1 VTDQPAPL
9 DADVTPPRAPDT
21 SAPEGSTGGDPTRP
35 TGRTAASD
43 GAPTDGRGAVAAAD
57 STGVAAAT
65 GARPGAG
72 VAADEAPAGTTERD
86 GVDIAI
92 RLEDLTK
99 TYPGAS
105 RPAVGGLNLTIPRG
119 ELVALVGPSGCG
131 KTTTLKMINR
141 LVEPTGGTVWLEGT
155 DIRTLPVHE
164 LRRGIGYVI
173 QQAGLFPHRKVRDN
187 IGTVP
192 QLLGWPKARIRQR
205 VGELAELLDLDPVL
219 LNRYPAA
226 LSGGQ
231 QQRVGVAR
239 ALAADPPVLLM
250 DEPYSAVDPI
260 VRARLQDELL
270 ALQRRVQKTIVLVTH
285 DIDEAIKLADRIAIL
300 EVGGVLEQVGPP
312 EELLRAPANDFV
324 ADFLGDDRGI
334 KRLSLMRVGQASLSR
349 GPVVSPTAS
358 AEDARAVMVAEGTDW
373 VAVCDGDQLL
383 GWVGDDEIAA
393 ATTLAG
399 THPRPF
405 AAVVYPD
412 TTLKA
417 ALDVI
422 VTSRTR
428 VAVVVED
435 TAGGRRYKGM
445 LTIDDLAEGVTR

>member
-1 VTDQPAPL
+1 M
-9 DADVTPPRAPDT
+9 
-21 SAPEGSTGGDPTRP
+21 
-35 TGRTAASD
+35 RT
-43 GAPTDGRGAVAAAD
+43 TTVAE
-57 STGVAAAT
+57 GVAAA
-65 GARPGAG
+65 GAIPG
-72 VAADEAPAGTTERD
+72 DS
-86 GVDIAI
+86 AI
-92 RLEDLTK
+92 RLDALTK
-99 TYPGAS
+99 TYPGAAA
-105 RPAVGGLNLTIPRG
+105 PAVTGLDLEIPPG

-141 LVEPTGGTVWLEGT
+141 LVEPTGGTVWLGGT

-187 IGTVP
+187 IATVP
-192 QLLGWPKARIRQR
+192 RLLGWDRARIDAR
-205 VGELAELLDLDPVL
+205 VGELAGLLDLEPAL
-219 LNRYPAA
+219 LDRYPAA

-300 EVGGVLEQVGPP
+300 NVGGVLEQVGPP
-312 EELLRAPANDFV
+312 EELLRAPATDFV

-334 KRLSLMRVGQASLSR
+334 KRLSLMRVGEASLSR
-349 GPVVSPTAS
+349 GPVVAPGAS
-358 AEDARAVMVAEGTDW
+358 GDEARAVMAAEGTDW
-373 VAVCDGDQLL
+373 VAVCDDGGLR
-383 GWVGDDEIAA
+383 GWVGADEIDGAA
-393 ATTLAG
+393 AVADLPA
-399 THPRPF
+399 RPF
-405 AAVVYPD
+405 AAVVDPA

-422 VTSRTR
+422 VTSQTR
-428 VAVVVED
+428 VAVVVD
-435 TAGGRRYKGM
+435 DPAPSGRPPRYLGM
-445 LTIDDLAEGVTR
+445 LTVDDLAEGITP